1 MMSILTS
8 FKLVISKKSKSA
20 SPLMLRRAKLGN
32 KIFDQ
37 IQLAKAQKEG
47 RTYAPT
53 RMQTFTNKE
62 TGERKVLEKQRR
74 VREWWH
80 VADGGKIHLICK
92 YGSKPIHFDSKGKN
106 AIEVANT
113 DELLT
118 ALESLKLAVEQ
129 GELDTQIE
137 ATSGAMRASFL
148 K

>member
-1 MMSILTS
+1 MSILTS

-62 TGERKVLEKQRR
+62 TGVRKVLETQRR